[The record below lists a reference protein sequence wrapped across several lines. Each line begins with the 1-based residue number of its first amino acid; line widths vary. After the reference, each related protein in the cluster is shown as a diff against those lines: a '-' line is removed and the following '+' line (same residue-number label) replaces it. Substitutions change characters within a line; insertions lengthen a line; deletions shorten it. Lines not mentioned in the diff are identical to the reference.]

1 MELTLYQFDAFANRP
16 FSGNPAAVVP
26 LEDWLPD
33 EVLQNIALENNL
45 SETAFF
51 VPAETDA
58 GHDYLI
64 RWFTPATEVPLCGHA
79 TLATAAALF
88 VELEWPGDE
97 IRFETNNAGLLI
109 VRRKNGMVELD
120 FPALPA
126 APIAM
131 PTGLEEAL
139 GIQPSAFLRA
149 VKNMAVFEDE
159 AAVHA
164 VRPDLDFILTLDGD
178 GLIVTAPGTDCDCVS
193 RYFAP
198 HAGIDEDP
206 VTGSAHCTIIPYW
219 TEKLGKSDIY
229 ARQVSM
235 RGGDLYCQLVDDR
248 VRMAGRVRLYMK
260 GTIVV

>member
-1 MELTLYQFDAFANRP
+1 MELTLYQFDAFANTP

-58 GHDYLI
+58 NHDYLI
-64 RWFTPATEVPLCGHA
+64 RWFTPTAEVPLCGHA

-88 VELEWPGDE
+88 GELECDE

-109 VRRKNGMVELD
+109 VRRKDDMVELD

-131 PTGLEEAL
+131 PTGLEDAL
-139 GIQPSAFLRA
+139 GIQPTAFLRA
-149 VKNMAVFEDE
+149 DKNMAVLEDE
-159 AAVHA
+159 AAYHN
-164 VRPDLDFILTLDGD
+164 L
-178 GLIVTAPGTDCDCVS
+178 
-193 RYFAP
+193 
-198 HAGIDEDP
+198 
-206 VTGSAHCTIIPYW
+206 
-219 TEKLGKSDIY
+219 
-229 ARQVSM
+229 
-235 RGGDLYCQLVDDR
+235 
-248 VRMAGRVRLYMK
+248 
-260 GTIVV
+260 